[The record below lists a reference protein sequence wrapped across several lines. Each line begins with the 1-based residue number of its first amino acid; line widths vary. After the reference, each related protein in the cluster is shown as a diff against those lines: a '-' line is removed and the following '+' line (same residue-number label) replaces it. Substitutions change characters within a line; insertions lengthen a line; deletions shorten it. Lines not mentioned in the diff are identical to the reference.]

1 MINLGSHRDK
11 TWPDGWTSVTE
22 DGQRS
27 AQFEHTLVIT
37 PTGCEL
43 LTGRL
48 PTSPP
53 LWWEAQEAEAE
64 AAQQQ
69 GLAAGEAAAPAQRS
83 SCSAATS
90 SLSHK

>member
-11 TWPDGWTSVTE
+11 TWPDGWTSATE

-27 AQFEHTLVIT
+27 AQFEHTLLIT

-43 LTGRL
+43 LTARL

-53 LWWEAQEAEAE
+53 LWWETEERHQA
-64 AAQQQ
+64 
-69 GLAAGEAAAPAQRS
+69 GGGEAAA
-83 SCSAATS
+83 AAAAVTAS
-90 SLSHK
+90 